1 MKQTTSD
8 RADGFG
14 AFFRRYARTWQHAV
28 ATAALTAFGTLTFVH
43 RLFAVLAILAYVL
56 PPLVLYLRGPP
67 WNEEEEAI
75 DGDREGE
82 TSARQRTRPDDHEPE
97 PVEETPADGAAEAG
111 AHDADGDDPDD
122 RDRDRAWRIVD
133 TPNEESLL
141 DVAAEGTNAYAVGAG
156 GVVLA
161 DEDEGWTPVVSDG
174 PGAGSNALRG
184 VDAVEGGGVW
194 FAGDGGAVGRLD
206 PEGTRHVDHS
216 VPDGDTTDVLD
227 VAAAA
232 EGGAETVLLVDG
244 SGRVRRGRYQEGEVA
259 WNEPEKPGSG
269 SSLAGVAL
277 VDGSRGYA
285 CDTNQRVFETGDG
298 GRTFEEVSPDAVEGT
313 LTDVA
318 ASNTE
323 PVVSDDDGVVYRRDG
338 TTWTPER
345 LGADPLWALDR
356 DGERGLACGE
366 AGTVYELH
374 EADTR
379 WEEAST
385 PTTASLRGVAL
396 GSARA
401 LAVGEG
407 GTVLERSGPES
418 DGE

>member
-1 MKQTTSD
+1 MGSATSD

-67 WNEEEEAI
+67 WKEGGTT
-75 DGDREGE
+75 DGDRDGE
-82 TSARQRTRPDDHEPE
+82 TSDRQRTRPDDHESE
-97 PVEETPADGAAEAG
+97 RAEETPPDGPAKAG

-133 TPNEESLL
+133 VPSEASLF
-141 DVAAEGTNAYAVGAG
+141 DVIAEGANAYAVGDG

-161 DEDEGWTPVVSDG
+161 DGDEGWAPVVSDG
-174 PGAGSNALRG
+174 PGAGSNVLRG

-206 PEGTRHVDHS
+206 PEGARHVDHS
-216 VPDGDTTDVLD
+216 APDGDTTNVLD

-232 EGGAETVLLVDG
+232 EGDTETVLLVDG
-244 SGRVRRGRYQEGEVA
+244 SGRVRRGRYREGEVS
-259 WNEPEKPGSG
+259 WSEPEKPGSG
-269 SSLAGVAL
+269 SSLAGIVL
-277 VDGSRGYA
+277 CDGSRGYA
-285 CDTNQRVFETGDG
+285 CDTSQCVFETGDG

-318 ASNTE
+318 ASGTD
-323 PVVSDDDGVVYRRDG
+323 PVVSDDDGVVHRRDG

-356 DGERGLACGE
+356 DGERGIACGE

-374 EADTR
+374 GADTR
-379 WEEAST
+379 WTEAST

-396 GSARA
+396 GTPRA
-401 LAVGEG
+401 LAVGED
-407 GTVLERSGPES
+407 GTIIERSGVGS
-418 DGE
+418 DEE